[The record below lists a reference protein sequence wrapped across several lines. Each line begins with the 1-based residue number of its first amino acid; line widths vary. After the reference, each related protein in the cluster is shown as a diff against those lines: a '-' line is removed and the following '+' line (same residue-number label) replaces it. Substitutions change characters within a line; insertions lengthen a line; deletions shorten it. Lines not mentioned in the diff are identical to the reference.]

1 MKLIDRIHA
10 DYVYRR
16 RVQVLAQY
24 LGQFVPS
31 GCSVLDVGCGDGLLD
46 TLIVEQRPD
55 VTLKCIEPVIREK
68 SSGNV
73 EQFDGK
79 AIPFASRSFDMVLLV
94 DVLHHTDDP
103 IVVLRDAARVAR
115 RALIIKDVLRD
126 GFMVDTTLR
135 FMDRVGNLRYGVP
148 LPYTFWPRQKWVSSF
163 DDLGLKVR
171 SWKKVLGLYP
181 WPATLIFQREMHF
194 VTELAIS

>member
-1 MKLIDRIHA
+1 
-10 DYVYRR
+10 
-16 RVQVLAQY
+16 
-24 LGQFVPS
+24 
-31 GCSVLDVGCGDGLLD
+31 LLD
-46 TLIVEQRPD
+46 TLIVEQRPG
-55 VTLKCIEPVIREK
+55 VTVKGIEPVLRER
-68 SSGNV
+68 SNRSV

-79 AIPFASRSFDMVLLV
+79 AIPFPDRSFDVVMLV

-148 LPYTFWPRQKWVSSF
+148 LPYTFWSRQKWVSSF

-181 WPATLIFQREMHF
+181 WPATLIFQRDMHF
-194 VTELAIS
+194 VTELAVS